1 MPVLMRHE
9 TPGITSEQAEALTA
23 PIRDQLRTYP
33 GFIAHSSGPTP
44 GGYQVTEV
52 WETQE
57 AHERWLREVVV
68 PTMRRA
74 GMDQPLPPAQ
84 YLPLD
89 QFFTR

>member
-9 TPGITSEQAEALTA
+9 VPGITKEQAEASAA
-23 PIRDQLRTYP
+23 PIRDQLKVFP
-33 GFIAHSSGPTP
+33 GFIVQAAGPTS

-57 AHERWLREVVV
+57 AHERWLREVVI
-68 PTMRRA
+68 PAMQRA
-74 GMDQPLPPAQ
+74 GMDQPLPPPQ

-89 QFFTR
+89 HFFTR